1 MADYPLI
8 TVISLVGG
16 WRILRKNKE
25 RRILSCPSQML
36 ALFWGGILTPHKQ
49 EEEEEEESSL
59 GFEFYCYFLKRD
71 LRPTDI
77 TKSQQPN

>member
-1 MADYPLI
+1 
-8 TVISLVGG
+8 
-16 WRILRKNKE
+16 
-25 RRILSCPSQML
+25 ML